1 MAQQLYFSRDTRM
14 FVQFRNTT
22 LNSELPADLGK
33 GALWEI
39 PVLDGYSF
47 SQTTNTSEIA
57 LAEME
62 SSAGISRRG
71 RRMFTD
77 SLAPAEW
84 SFSTYARPFKS
95 IGQNALGSNSKAA
108 EKLAQ
113 TGVHAVEEVLWA
125 SMFGADTYSTS
136 NSFEKFRRN
145 IQPVSGAESD
155 VITPSAV
162 SSTLTMTESNRS
174 ALHSF
179 TLYFLID
186 TATSNPLLY
195 RLPEAIVNEASVDF
209 DVDGIATIN
218 WSGMAKEVQ
227 DNSSKMSVSA
237 TATPATNT
245 GRIGGVPMAVG
256 DFVVNTGN
264 TRAVSIVST
273 ATAGSNVVATQ
284 AIDEAIT
291 STKNFIR
298 NRLTGVSIESSETAG
313 ADKVPGV
320 FPGRHAKISAI
331 DNTNKVFTV
340 PSDTPHGFKT
350 GDQVLISGCAGNTGV
365 NNRHLFVR
373 VGDETGTYAGTTNA
387 TTEFS
392 LFTALGSAT
401 ENGALRLG
409 NASLLDSGTYTGSY
423 TALSGTAAN
432 GKYSLTLTGGSFNL
446 GNNISY
452 LVPEEL
458 GAINKPLEHVTGTRT
473 ATGNAT
479 CYLTLEDTDTTNGTS
494 RQFFNDMVGTG
505 AMSKVVNKFKVI
517 MDIGGSA
524 AAADTTNPVLSIE
537 FPTAHIEVPSHSI
550 EDVISLETNFTALP
564 TDFGQANEITSVTYR
579 PPATY

>member
-1 MAQQLYFSRDTRM
+1 M
-14 FVQFRNTT
+14 FIQFRNTT
-22 LNSELPADLGK
+22 ENSELSTDLGK

-95 IGQNALGSNSKAA
+95 LAGGSGSVTGSQAADAAA
-108 EKLAQ
+108 E
-113 TGVHAVEEVLWA
+113 VHAVEEVLWA
-125 SMFGADTYSTS
+125 SMFGADKVLS
-136 NSFEKFRRN
+136 NNFVRN
-145 IQPVSGAESD
+145 IQPVGGADAS
-155 VITPSAV
+155 VITASAT
-162 SSTLTMTESNRS
+162 SSTVTIGESNRS

-179 TLYFLID
+179 TLFFLID

-195 RLPEAIVNEASVDF
+195 RMPEAIVNEASVDF

-218 WSGMAKEVQ
+218 WSGFAKEIQ
-227 DNSSKMSVSA
+227 DNSSKLVVSA
-237 TATPATNT
+237 NATPTKSNGRVGT
-245 GRIGGVPMAVG
+245 GTG
-256 DFVVNTGN
+256 DLALGDLIINTGN
-264 TRAVSIVST
+264 TRAVSIVDDIS
-273 ATAGSNVVATQ
+273 GSNVAGTQ

-298 NRLTGVSIESSETAG
+298 NRLTGVTIESGETG
-313 ADKVPGV
+313 GTDKVPGI
-320 FPGRHAKISAI
+320 FPGRHEAI
-331 DNTNKVFTV
+331 TGLTKANPAVVT
-340 PSDTPHGFKT
+340 SGTPHGF
-350 GDQVLISGCAGNTGV
+350 A
-365 NNRHLFVR
+365 
-373 VGDETGTYAGTTNA
+373 VGDRV
-387 TTEFS
+387 F
-392 LFTALGSAT
+392 F
-401 ENGALRLG
+401 
-409 NASLLDSGTYTGSY
+409 SGTCGITVSSVDILQNIQYSVASVPSTTTFTLKVINANGTLAAS
-423 TALSGTAAN
+423 ALDLSSGTAGTFSASSLVGAN

-479 CYLTLEDTDTTNGTS
+479 CYLTLEDTDSTNGTS
-494 RQFFNDMVGTG
+494 RQFFNDLVGAG
-505 AMSKVVNKFKVI
+505 AMSKVVNKFKVT
-517 MDIGGSA
+517 MDVGGTA
-524 AAADTTNPVLSIE
+524 AAADTVNPCLSIV

-564 TDFGQANEITSVTYR
+564 TDFGQADEITSITYR

>member
-22 LNSELPADLGK
+22 DNTETAADLGK
-33 GALWEI
+33 GVLWEI

-47 SQTTNTSEIA
+47 SQATNTSEIA
-57 LAEME
+57 LSEME

-95 IGQNALGSNSKAA
+95 LHSGVASGTKAA
-108 EKLAQ
+108 DAAGE
-113 TGVHAVEEVLWA
+113 VHAVEEVLWA
-125 SMFGADTYSTS
+125 SMFGADKVLS
-136 NSFEKFRRN
+136 NNFVRN
-145 IQPVSGAESD
+145 VQPVGGAD
-155 VITPSAV
+155 AAV
-162 SSTLTMTESNRS
+162 LTAGTTSSVLGISESNRS

-186 TATSNPLLY
+186 TATDDPLLY
-195 RLPEAIVNEASVDF
+195 RMPEAIVNEATVDF

-218 WSGMAKEVQ
+218 WSGFAKEIQ
-227 DNSSKMSVSA
+227 DNSDKVGIS
-237 TATPATNT
+237 TTDTPATNA
-245 GRIGGVPMAVG
+245 GRKDGVSALLLG
-256 DFVVNTGN
+256 DLVINTGN
-264 TRAVSIVST
+264 TRSVHIVNT
-273 ATAGSNVVATQ
+273 AAGGSNVVATQ

-291 STKNFIR
+291 STSNFIR
-298 NRLTGVSIESSETAG
+298 NRLTGVTIESGETG
-313 ADKVPGV
+313 GTDKVAGV
-320 FPGRHAKISAI
+320 FPGQHAVISGVNLTT
-331 DNTNKVFTV
+331 DTVTTSTTHNFTA
-340 PSDTPHGFKT
+340 
-350 GDQVLISGCAGNTGV
+350 GDQVYITGV
-365 NNRHLFVR
+365 
-373 VGDETGTYAGTTNA
+373 VGTTELNGTHYYAGALAA
-387 TTEFS
+387 TTFK
-392 LFTALGSAT
+392 LYTTKAKAITGAAT
-401 ENGALRLG
+401 G
-409 NASLLDSGTYTGSY
+409 
-423 TALSGTAAN
+423 SGTAPVVLANAWTSGGTVAN

-446 GNNISY
+446 GNNITY

-479 CYLTLEDTDTTNGTS
+479 CYLTLEDDSGYGSTNGTS
-494 RQFFNDMVGTG
+494 RQFFNDLVGTG

-517 MDIGGSA
+517 MDIGGTA
-524 AAADTTNPVLSIE
+524 AAADTNTTDPVLSIF

-564 TDFGQANEITSVTYR
+564 TDFGAANEITSITYK

>member
-22 LNSELPADLGK
+22 DSTETAADLGK
-33 GALWEI
+33 GVLWEI

-47 SQTTNTSEIA
+47 SQATNTSEIA
-57 LAEME
+57 LSEME

-95 IGQNALGSNSKAA
+95 LAGSAA
-108 EKLAQ
+108 SGTQAADASAE
-113 TGVHAVEEVLWA
+113 VHAVEEVLWA
-125 SMFGADTYSTS
+125 SMFGADKVLS
-136 NSFEKFRRN
+136 NNFVRN
-145 IQPVSGAESD
+145 VQPVGGAD
-155 VITPSAV
+155 AAV
-162 SSTLTMTESNRS
+162 LTAGSSSSILSIAESNRS
-174 ALHSF
+174 AMHSF

-186 TATSNPLLY
+186 TATANPLLY
-195 RLPEAIVNEASVDF
+195 RMPEAIVNEASVDF

-218 WSGMAKEVQ
+218 WSGFAKEIQ
-227 DNSSKMSVSA
+227 DNSTKIAISA

-245 GRIGGVPMAVG
+245 GRIDGTDIVIG

-264 TRAVSIVST
+264 TRSVHIVNT
-273 ATAGSNVVATQ
+273 ATGGSNVVATQ

-291 STKNFIR
+291 STSNFIR
-298 NRLTGVSIESSETAG
+298 NRLTGVSIEAADA
-313 ADKVPGV
+313 ADKVAGV
-320 FPGRHAKISAI
+320 FPGQYAVISAV
-331 DNTNKVFTV
+331 NTTTDTVTTSTAHNFTA
-340 PSDTPHGFKT
+340 
-350 GDQVLISGCAGNTGV
+350 GDQVYITGV
-365 NNRHLFVR
+365 SGTTELNATHYYAGALASTTFKLY
-373 VGDETGTYAGTTNA
+373 TTYAKAITGAA
-387 TTEFS
+387 T
-392 LFTALGSAT
+392 G
-401 ENGALRLG
+401 
-409 NASLLDSGTYTGSY
+409 
-423 TALSGTAAN
+423 SGTAPVVLANAWSSSTGTVAN
-432 GKYSLTLTGGSFNL
+432 GKYSLTLTGGNFNL
-446 GNNISY
+446 GNNITY

-479 CYLTLEDTDTTNGTS
+479 CYLTLEDSDSTNGTS
-494 RQFFNDMVGTG
+494 RQFFNDLVGTG
-505 AMSKVVNKFKVI
+505 AMSKVVNKFKVT
-517 MDIGGSA
+517 MDIGGTA
-524 AAADTTNPVLSIE
+524 AAADAVNPALSIV

-564 TDFGQANEITSVTYR
+564 TDFGAADEITSITYV

>member
-22 LNSELPADLGK
+22 ENTESTLDLGK

-95 IGQNALGSNSKAA
+95 LTSSGVASGSKEADSAG
-108 EKLAQ
+108 E
-113 TGVHAVEEVLWA
+113 VHAVEEVLWA
-125 SMFGADTYSTS
+125 SMFGADKVLS
-136 NSFEKFRRN
+136 NNFVRN
-145 IQPVSGAESD
+145 VQPVGGAD
-155 VITPSAV
+155 AGVITAGTD
-162 SSTLTMTESNRS
+162 SSVVNIGQSNRS

-179 TLYFLID
+179 TLFFLID

-195 RLPEAIVNEASVDF
+195 RMPEAIVNEASVDF

-218 WSGMAKEVQ
+218 WTGFAKEIQ
-227 DNSSKMSVSA
+227 DNSTKLVVTN
-237 TATPATNT
+237 TATPAKSNGRVGTGTGDLALGDIIINT
-245 GRIGGVPMAVG
+245 AL
-256 DFVVNTGN
+256 
-264 TRAVSIVST
+264 TRAVSIVNNVAS
-273 ATAGSNVVATQ
+273 SNVAATQ

-298 NRLTGVSIESSETAG
+298 NRLTGVTIESGETG
-313 ADKVPGV
+313 GTDKVPGI
-320 FPGRHAKISAI
+320 FPGQHAVITGVSTSA
-331 DNTNKVFTV
+331 DTVTVSTATNFTA
-340 PSDTPHGFKT
+340 
-350 GDQVLISGCAGNTGV
+350 GDQVFVTGV
-365 NNRHLFVR
+365 TGITGINSTHNFVGAITTSSPFTFKLYDTK
-373 VGDETGTYAGTTNA
+373 VKAIAGAATGASGA
-387 TTEFS
+387 PV
-392 LFTALGSAT
+392 ALGGT
-401 ENGALRLG
+401 F
-409 NASLLDSGTYTGSY
+409 SG
-423 TALSGTAAN
+423 SGGTVAN

-479 CYLTLEDTDTTNGTS
+479 CYLTLEDTDSTNGTS
-494 RQFFNDMVGTG
+494 RQFFNDLVGTG
-505 AMSKVVNKFKVI
+505 SMSKVVNKFKVT
-517 MDIGGSA
+517 MDIGGTA
-524 AAADTTNPVLSIE
+524 AAADTVNPALSIV

-564 TDFGQANEITSVTYR
+564 TDFGQADEITSITYR
-579 PPATY
+579 PPSTY